1 MYVNTPSHQNA
12 DSLSLRAP
20 HDFMERN
27 TKEYMQRNGNK
38 RISKEAPSK
47 NDLSQWKMMTSGKSQ
62 GTIRKRQV
70 NTPALPERPISPEGT
85 NSREDISSNTEQGIL
100 KSEQENEMKF
110 REWENGEN
118 GGIQAA
124 LEMEDFLSV
133 QKANREMWKTLSN
146 DKEKGKFPAEREN
159 LGNHGEMENFPAEC
173 RVRRELKFDD
183 DAMREL
189 PGKRYINTPL
199 PPQTPA
205 TSSDNESSSS
215 DQESPSQNAES
226 YESNRTYT
234 MSCENGKELNQNNYD
249 NAELS
254 ETRAEREDFYKV
266 RAVDAES
273 FGRKEND
280 RGFQMTNYPDNED
293 VTFDITKQPSDDY
306 ILPKTPG
313 LDDTVVVGV
322 GCAKAS
328 VSPKE
333 MLGPTDRAHQVTT
346 HHRAP
351 HEKDNSRYPK
361 NYPEQTGQN
370 DEILHVKHKSN
381 PSLTRIEREHL
392 HNYRTPQGLGYDNRN
407 QGRIL
412 ENGHSQTIPVKQ
424 KSPSLAQIE
433 QGHSFNYAYSS
444 EKPYP
449 SMTSLQ
455 QFPNHDRPEFPRSIL
470 KAPHSMSD
478 QNLMPYNFVKRYT
491 GKTFGKGSLP
501 EESHQIQSS
510 FPPRNEISTGT
521 QDLQPDNA
529 SRQKI
534 EPVEVLPHW
543 SEKRAEPIG
552 ASCNERSP
560 TQIKPSFTKAKP
572 GSMVAPKANKAKKK
586 INSSYLSKLAK
597 AKIIKDDIK
606 HEREKTAE
614 IVKKNKKKKR
624 KPVKKEPELEP
635 APIEKPMPQGILKH
649 SKPSRLSQGQVKQ
662 KNIRPAL
669 SPRSGG
675 NIRSGHNITSKQ
687 LTHQKGPR
695 HPAHQNIPPR
705 HLAQVHNP
713 VQPVYPMEPIPLFVQ
728 NPSRQPPNQNVLRC
742 VGVNSPP
749 NHAVPFRLPNGQNFI
764 RPPSYQRLAEMH
776 AGNPYHNGGP
786 INMMQ
791 RVPLAQN
798 GNIYPQTMTPYMPN
812 TAQVKKMNSF
822 CSLSIGFPF
831 TLTFSLNDF
840 VLGI

>member
-20 HDFMERN
+20 HDYMERN
-27 TKEYMQRNGNK
+27 TKEYMERTGNK
-38 RISKEAPSK
+38 RFSKEAQPSSHQ
-47 NDLSQWKMMTSGKSQ
+47 SQWKMTAAGKNQ

-100 KSEQENEMKF
+100 RSDEENEMKF
-110 REWENGEN
+110 REWENMKN
-118 GGIQAA
+118 GGTKAA

-133 QKANREMWKTLSN
+133 QKANRELWKTLTD
-146 DKEKGKFPAEREN
+146 DKEKG
-159 LGNHGEMENFPAEC
+159 NFPAELTARTEMQDNLGNYGEMDNFSPER

-183 DAMREL
+183 DAAREL

-205 TSSDNESSSS
+205 TSSDESSSS

-226 YESNRTYT
+226 YKSTYT
-234 MSCENGKELNQNNYD
+234 MSMSGENGKELIQHNYD

-254 ETRAEREDFYKV
+254 ETRAQRDFYKV
-266 RAVDAES
+266 TAADAES
-273 FGRKEND
+273 FGRKENGH
-280 RGFQMTNYPDNED
+280 GFQMTDCPDKWDANAI
-293 VTFDITKQPSDDY
+293 DISKQPSDDY

-313 LDDTVVVGV
+313 LEETVIVGV

-333 MLGPTDRAHQVTT
+333 MLGPTDRAHRVMS

-351 HEKDNSRYPK
+351 YEKDNSRYMT
-361 NYPEQTGQN
+361 NYPEQN
-370 DEILHVKHKSN
+370 DQQENNQTLHVKHKSN
-381 PSLTRIEREHL
+381 PSLTRIAQEHSYK
-392 HNYRTPQGLGYDNRN
+392 YRAPQAIGHDTRN
-407 QGRIL
+407 QRRITQ
-412 ENGHSQTIPVKQ
+412 NGDPQTVPIKQ

-433 QGHSFNYAYSS
+433 QGHSFNYTYSS

-455 QFPNHDRPEFPRSIL
+455 QFPNHERPEFPRTIL

-478 QNLMPYNFVKRYT
+478 QNLMPYSFVKRYT

-501 EESHQIQSS
+501 EESHQIQSRIA
-510 FPPRNEISTGT
+510 PRNEISTGT

-529 SRQKI
+529 SRQKN
-534 EPVEVLPHW
+534 EFEEVLPHW

-560 TQIKPSFTKAKP
+560 PQNKPSFTKAKP
-572 GSMVAPKANKAKKK
+572 GSMIAPKANKAKKK

-597 AKIIKDDIK
+597 AKVIKDDIK

-624 KPVKKEPELEP
+624 KPLKKEPEL
-635 APIEKPMPQGILKH
+635 QLK
-649 SKPSRLSQGQVKQ
+649 SR
-662 KNIRPAL
+662 
-669 SPRSGG
+669 
-675 NIRSGHNITSKQ
+675 
-687 LTHQKGPR
+687 
-695 HPAHQNIPPR
+695 
-705 HLAQVHNP
+705 
-713 VQPVYPMEPIPLFVQ
+713 
-728 NPSRQPPNQNVLRC
+728 
-742 VGVNSPP
+742 
-749 NHAVPFRLPNGQNFI
+749 
-764 RPPSYQRLAEMH
+764 
-776 AGNPYHNGGP
+776 YH
-786 INMMQ
+786 
-791 RVPLAQN
+791 
-798 GNIYPQTMTPYMPN
+798 
-812 TAQVKKMNSF
+812 KEF
-822 CSLSIGFPF
+822 
-831 TLTFSLNDF
+831 
-840 VLGI
+840 